1 MKKCRFF
8 IFCLF
13 IIVSIQ
19 PFFAQSKSAVAAN
32 RKTAER
38 CLSLSEN
45 FMLNNDWQNALG
57 QAELGLSYDDTISDL
72 FYVKAAAQSNLD
84 YTKAQV
90 IQTIK
95 ESFAK
100 DNWVNYTKN
109 SARKE
114 EVICI
119 AT

>member
-1 MKKCRFF
+1 MKKCRL
-8 IFCLF
+8 LF
-13 IIVSIQ
+13 ICFILYVAVL
-19 PFFAQSKSAVAAN
+19 PLFAQNKSAAAAN

-84 YTKAQV
+84 YTKAEV
-90 IQTIK
+90 IETIK
-95 ESFAK
+95 QSFAK
-100 DNWVNYTKN
+100 DNWINYT
-109 SARKE
+109 
-114 EVICI
+114 
-119 AT
+119 